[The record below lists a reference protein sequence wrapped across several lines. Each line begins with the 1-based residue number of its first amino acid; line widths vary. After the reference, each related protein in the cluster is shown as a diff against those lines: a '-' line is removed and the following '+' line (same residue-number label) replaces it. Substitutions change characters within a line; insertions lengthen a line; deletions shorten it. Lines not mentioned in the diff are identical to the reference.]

1 MPYLIIPGM
10 SGSVELK
17 GLTEDINVNAG
28 DIFSHLQ
35 FGFMAQTQVS
45 YNRMFLGTDTVYMG
59 LGGANDQVNV
69 GIDQWEA
76 ELLGGY
82 YVQKHI
88 AFLSGVRYN
97 SLTGGFK
104 FKGPDQANMRDGDV
118 WWDPFVGGKVKLPL
132 TKKLDCT
139 ARLDIGGFG
148 VGSKI
153 AVNAEPYIH
162 YQINERFKATAGWRF
177 LYEDYV
183 NDAQVFKYDVL
194 TQGLVMGFTIGW

>member
-1 MPYLIIPGM
+1 MKQMLRVMALHFIILNTVILCSAQQTDYDKMQDGKVHLDVMPYLIIPGM

-97 SLTGGFK
+97 SLTGDFK

-118 WWDPFVGGKVKLPL
+118 WWDPFVGGKVKLPPRRNS
-132 TKKLDCT
+132 T
-139 ARLDIGGFG
+139 
-148 VGSKI
+148 
-153 AVNAEPYIH
+153 
-162 YQINERFKATAGWRF
+162 
-177 LYEDYV
+177 
-183 NDAQVFKYDVL
+183 VL
-194 TQGLVMGFTIGW
+194 RGLI